1 MAENFI
7 MNQLMIKSKS
17 IMKLKKLQQDKEMIT
32 QIHIFQI
39 INTSKIII
47 SQLQLILVNKKNQ
60 MLIQQLFNKLNFAE
74 CQELITKCVQFKK
87 IKRNSLRTLQKNSK
101 SFANISMTEYNKVS
115 VKLSDSQL
123 NKLKSAVKNQTGVT
137 LRMGMKI
144 FQLHQ
149 E

>member
-1 MAENFI
+1 
-7 MNQLMIKSKS
+7 
-17 IMKLKKLQQDKEMIT
+17 
-32 QIHIFQI
+32 
-39 INTSKIII
+39 
-47 SQLQLILVNKKNQ
+47 

-74 CQELITKCVQFKK
+74 CQELITKYVQLKK